1 MLDSDSDFRILRA
14 LHNFSEG
21 KKRRKKVTRGSRF
34 YTSMSLR
41 VVLSLS
47 TLYFKTVDWS
57 LSTQIKHWE
66 RNGVLGWGGVCGWGG
81 GGGSGNKYELPKKR
95 LCGWLLHRRLGRK
108 NPSTPS
114 RSRNNNLLV
123 TSPDT
128 LPLSCK
134 RLVEAK
140 AANIGSSNKQL
151 AYCWVWAGPLGNLC
165 CCYGD
170 CH

>member
-57 LSTQIKHWE
+57 LSTQIKHWFE
-66 RNGVLGWGGVCGWGG
+66 EEFVVGG
-81 GGGSGNKYELPKKR
+81 GEGAGKKYELP
-95 LCGWLLHRRLGRK
+95 
-108 NPSTPS
+108 
-114 RSRNNNLLV
+114 
-123 TSPDT
+123 
-128 LPLSCK
+128 
-134 RLVEAK
+134 
-140 AANIGSSNKQL
+140 
-151 AYCWVWAGPLGNLC
+151 
-165 CCYGD
+165 
-170 CH
+170 

>member
-57 LSTQIKHWE
+57 LTKRIKRWE
-66 RNGVLGWGGVCGWGG
+66 RNGVLGCAGVCRGG
-81 GGGSGNKYELPKKR
+81 GGGEGAGKKYELP
-95 LCGWLLHRRLGRK
+95 
-108 NPSTPS
+108 
-114 RSRNNNLLV
+114 
-123 TSPDT
+123 
-128 LPLSCK
+128 
-134 RLVEAK
+134 
-140 AANIGSSNKQL
+140 
-151 AYCWVWAGPLGNLC
+151 
-165 CCYGD
+165 
-170 CH
+170 